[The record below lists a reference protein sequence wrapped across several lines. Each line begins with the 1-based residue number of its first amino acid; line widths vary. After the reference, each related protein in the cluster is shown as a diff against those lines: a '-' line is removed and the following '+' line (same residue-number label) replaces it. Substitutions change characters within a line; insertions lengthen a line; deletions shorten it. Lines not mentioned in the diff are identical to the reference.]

1 MKVVDIAAE
10 VHRDLSSPSDL
21 SIPAIAYWLRA
32 NVGALNNHLNTCY
45 VANSTTLE
53 LEQTKKDSSGNESTI
68 IIGLEEGA
76 ILKKMYMIHYYEL
89 KIRSHIVAIGNDS
102 IIRVADGGSSVTK
115 INKAAVALHLNQIKQ
130 QEYRELKELI
140 FAYQRSQSV
149 PRQVAGD
156 DTQAG
161 PHSDKYNT
169 HFNRVN

>member
-1 MKVVDIAAE
+1 MKIVDIAAE

-32 NVGALNNHLNTCY
+32 NAGALNSHINTCY
-45 VANSTTLE
+45 VVNSTSLE
-53 LEQTKKDSSGNESTI
+53 LEQTTKDSSGNSTTTS
-68 IIGLEEGA
+68 IGLEEGA
-76 ILKKMYMIHYYEL
+76 ILKKMYMLHYYEL

-102 IIRVADGGSSVTK
+102 IIRVSDGGSSVTK

-130 QEYRELKELI
+130 QEYKELKELI
-140 FAYQRSQSV
+140 HAYQRSQAA

-161 PHSDKYNT
+161 PHSNKYNT
-169 HFNRVN
+169 QFNRID